1 MGLNIKN
8 EHVHELARR
17 LASMTGENMTVAIER
32 ALEERLERVSVHAEG
47 EERLRRVE
55 EILKRLPPPPPG
67 LTSDHSDL
75 YNEFGEFD
83 DR

>member
-8 EHVHELARR
+8 EHVHELARK
-17 LASMTGENMTVAIER
+17 LAAATGENMTVAIER
-32 ALEERLERVSVHAEG
+32 ALEERLERIAVYAEG

-55 EILKRLPPPPPG
+55 QILKRLPLPPPG